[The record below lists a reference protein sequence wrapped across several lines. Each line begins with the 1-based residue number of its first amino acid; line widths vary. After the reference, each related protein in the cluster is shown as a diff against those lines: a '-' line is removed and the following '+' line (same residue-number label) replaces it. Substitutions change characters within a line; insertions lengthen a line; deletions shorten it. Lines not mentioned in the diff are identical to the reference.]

1 MDGRD
6 IGTVILPDAQL
17 KIFLTATA
25 EERAERRTRELEE
38 KGQKADYAQILADI
52 KERDERD
59 SSRAI
64 APLKAADDAVLF
76 NNSGY
81 TPEQSLAE
89 ALAIVKDRLG
99 IPEV

>member
-1 MDGRD
+1 MKDRLFIRD
-6 IGTVILPDAQL
+6 YLDTYFDEVEPYDFYRA
-17 KIFLTATA
+17 IFPAG
-25 EERAERRTRELEE
+25 ELEE
-38 KGQKADYAQILADI
+38 KGQKADCAQILADI